1 MDKTDPLHRM
11 PDTRYRLFTSRL
23 YALNSCVVATE
34 DLVLVVDPGYLP
46 DEIAAIRSDV
56 DAISSG
62 RPLYLL
68 LTHSDS
74 DHIAGYGAFADATV
88 IASRAFVRHP
98 DTTAEVEEVM
108 AIDDDYYID
117 RPYPIVY
124 PKIDLVID
132 EEGQRIT
139 VGATTIRFYGG
150 IGHNRDGLITYIE
163 SERLLLT
170 GDYLSDLEFPFVTA
184 SYFGYRQTLA
194 TLARLVEE
202 EPGLTLIPCH
212 GAATDD
218 PTEMVRRLRLS
229 HEYLVLVADLVA
241 GKAEPAA
248 YDRFLDAHSLRFR
261 RFLRQQHEG
270 NLALYRSEMATS

>member
-1 MDKTDPLHRM
+1 MDPLDPHYRT
-11 PDTRYRLFTSRL
+11 PDGCYELFTSRL

-46 DEIAAIRSDV
+46 DEVAAIRNHV
-56 DAISSG
+56 EAIRAG

-88 IASRAFVRHP
+88 IASRAFAEHP
-98 DTTAEVEEVM
+98 DTTAAVEEVM

-117 RPYPIVY
+117 RPYPVIY
-124 PKIDLVID
+124 PPIDLVID
-132 EEGQRIT
+132 QEGQRLT
-139 VGATTIRFYGG
+139 VGATTIRFYSG
-150 IGHNRDGLITYIE
+150 IGHNRDGLIAYIE

-184 SYFGYRQTLA
+184 SYSGYRQTLA
-194 TLARLVEE
+194 TLARLIAEE
-202 EPGLTLIPCH
+202 QGLTLIPCH

-218 PTEMVRRLRLS
+218 PAELSRRLRLS
-229 HEYLVLVADLVA
+229 HEYIALVADLVA

-248 YDRFLDAHSLRFR
+248 YERFLDAYSLRFR

-270 NLALYRSEMATS
+270 NLALYRSETATS